1 MIQQRSFPKDRYPT
15 TKDLAAAIKNLPNPG
30 PDVPPQKVDIV
41 AGPGF
46 ERYTVTFVA
55 RQNPALSTPTWFW
68 GMQGS
73 ERTGSAAGSGEASD
87 DPEDRKDGS

>member
-15 TKDLAAAIKNLPNPG
+15 TKDLAAAIKKLPVPG

-41 AGPGF
+41 AGPGS
-46 ERYTVTFVA
+46 EHYRVTFVA

-68 GMQGS
+68 GMQSS
-73 ERTGSAAGSGEASD
+73 ERTGDAGGGRKGSD
-87 DPEDRKDGS
+87 DPEGGKKS